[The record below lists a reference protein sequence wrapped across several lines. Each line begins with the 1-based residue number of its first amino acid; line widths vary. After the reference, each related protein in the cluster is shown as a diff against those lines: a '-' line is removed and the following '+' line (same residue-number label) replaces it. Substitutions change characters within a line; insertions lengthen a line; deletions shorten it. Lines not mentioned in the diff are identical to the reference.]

1 MKFYIIL
8 LALISL
14 FLAVDPPIYNYAF
27 HINFDEAVT
36 VNKTVYRVNGQT
48 FYDPKNNRERVD
60 RANGRYDLFCGTVL
74 PNVTTP
80 CQQIAADNKR
90 WIVFPQRSQCCFCC
104 DGEHGCGI
112 LKPDWLADATYKG
125 QEKIV
130 DTSYDR
136 WSKEG
141 TFISNEGVFGS
152 NDLWTTLDEQIPRRL
167 DEGGAHVTDYNVHS
181 FHNQTIPFAESI
193 FALPTYCNVTTP
205 VNCPLESF
213 CGKLRR
219 PALRTN

>member
-8 LALISL
+8 LALLSV
-14 FLAVDPPIYNYAF
+14 FLAVSPPIYNYAF

-80 CQQIAADNKR
+80 CQHIAVENKR
-90 WIVFPQRSQCCFCC
+90 WLIFPQRSQCCFCC
-104 DGEHGCGI
+104 DGQHGCGI
-112 LKPDWLADATYKG
+112 LKPDWLADAIYKG

-130 DTSYDR
+130 DTNYDR
-136 WSKEG
+136 WSKDG
-141 TFISNEGVFGS
+141 N
-152 NDLWTTLDEQIPRRL
+152 R
-167 DEGGAHVTDYNVHS
+167 
-181 FHNQTIPFAESI
+181 
-193 FALPTYCNVTTP
+193 
-205 VNCPLESF
+205 
-213 CGKLRR
+213 
-219 PALRTN
+219 